1 MIYLYYGEDQF
12 SLNEAVNDLKKQHI
26 PPEAEGFN
34 FVRLDAFKNS
44 FNIDELFQAAEA
56 YPFLSN
62 KRLVVVSGLV
72 ARLGKSA
79 AAEERAAARAA
90 TRVPKNGKPA
100 APARPTTPRERF
112 LDYVANEIST
122 TVLVIV
128 EEKVDKRDAVF
139 KAVEKLGAV
148 RDFAPLENWALEKW
162 INERAVTLGIRLD
175 RAVAPL
181 LREFV
186 GNNLYRL
193 TNELQ
198 KLGAYAGEDE
208 TVTTAMVE
216 LLTAEVQDSKVWDLT
231 DALARRDYR
240 TAMTQLARQRNESTL
255 SRSGFTRKTFAIICN
270 QMYDLLRISE
280 LYNDR
285 KTKNEIAQ
293 KLGMNPWRVEKTL
306 PMLRNFGPGRLEKIY
321 ARLTEADY
329 SDKSGKADLNIQLD
343 MLVAQICL
351 EK

>member
-1 MIYLYYGEDQF
+1 MIYLFYGEDRF
-12 SLNEAVNDLKKQHI
+12 SLTEALNNLKKLHI
-26 PPEAEGFN
+26 PPEAEDFN
-34 FVRLDAFKNS
+34 FARLDALKNT
-44 FNIDELFQAAEA
+44 FTIDELFQAAEA
-56 YPFLSN
+56 YPFLSDM
-62 KRLVVVSGLV
+62 RLVVVTGLV

-79 AAEERAAARAA
+79 LAEERAAARAA
-90 TRVPKNGKPA
+90 TKPPKGGKLN
-100 APARPTTPRERF
+100 APPRPTTPRERF
-112 LDYVANEIST
+112 LEFIPNHMSS

-128 EEKVDKRDAVF
+128 EEKVDKRDAVY
-139 KAVEKLGAV
+139 KAVEKDGAV
-148 RDFAPLENWALEKW
+148 REFKPLEPFAVEKW
-162 INERAVTLGIRLD
+162 INERAVSLGIKLD

-186 GNNLYRL
+186 GNNLYSL
-193 TNELQ
+193 SNELQ
-198 KLGAYAGEDE
+198 KLGAYAGEGE

-216 LLTAEVQDSKVWDLT
+216 ILTSEVQESKIWDLT

-280 LYNDR
+280 LYNAR
-285 KTKNEIAQ
+285 QTKNEIAQ
-293 KLGMNPWRVEKTL
+293 SLGMNPFRVEKTL
-306 PMLRNFGPGRLEKIY
+306 PMLRNFQPGRLEKIY

>member
-1 MIYLYYGEDQF
+1 MIYLFYGEDQF
-12 SLNEAVNDLKKQHI
+12 SLTEEINNLKKNYI
-26 PPEAEGFN
+26 PPEAEDFN
-34 FVRLDAFKNS
+34 FARLDALKNS

-56 YPFLSN
+56 YPFLSD
-62 KRLVVVSGLV
+62 KRLVVVTGLV
-72 ARLGKSA
+72 SRLGKSA
-79 AAEERAAARAA
+79 LAEEKAAARAA
-90 TRVPKNGKPA
+90 TRLPKNGKLA

-112 LDYVANEIST
+112 LDFIPNHMPT
-122 TVLVIV
+122 TILVIV
-128 EEKVDKRDAVF
+128 EEKVDKRDTVF
-139 KAVEKLGAV
+139 KTVEKLGAV
-148 RDFAPLENWALEKW
+148 RDFVPLENWALEKW
-162 INERAVTLGIRLD
+162 INERAVILGIKLD

-193 TNELQ
+193 SNELQ
-198 KLGAYAGEDE
+198 KLGAYAGEGE
-208 TVTTAMVE
+208 MVTTGMVE

-240 TAMTQLARQRNESTL
+240 AAMVQLARQRNESTL
-255 SRSGFTRKTFAIICN
+255 TRSSFTRKTFAIICN

-280 LYNDR
+280 LYNAR
-285 KTKNEIAQ
+285 QTKNEIAQ

-306 PMLRNFGPGRLEKIY
+306 PMLRNFQPGRLEKIY
-321 ARLTEADY
+321 ARLAEADY